1 MVIRLSTNIPTFD
14 QPGMIALG
22 ITSLLPVRK
31 TMNTNSELKLVLSSS
46 VQTNVTSVPDQ
57 HDGENVSFNFTS

>member
-1 MVIRLSTNIPTFD
+1 
-14 QPGMIALG
+14 
-22 ITSLLPVRK
+22 
-31 TMNTNSELKLVLSSS
+31 MNTNSELKLVLSSS